1 MKLRELEL
9 REKELSLQLKL
20 KELEK
25 SPAVPTSSLS
35 GSAAPFDV
43 SKQIRF
49 VPPFQEKE
57 VDKYFLHFEKVATS
71 LMWPKEVWMVLLQ
84 SVLVG
89 KAREVYSAMT
99 VEQSAQYD
107 HVKQAVLKAYELV
120 PEAYRQ
126 KFRNRRIQDKQ
137 TYTEFARDKEALFDR
152 WCASK
157 EVVKDFEKLRQ
168 LILVEEFKS
177 CLPSNIKTYI
187 DEQKVDSLQ
196 RAAVLADDYSL
207 THHGSFATSGG
218 SQNKSTPNDANH
230 RKFHNDDFQAT
241 GKGED
246 FQRGLRRS
254 TPGGPIC
261 NYCKRRGHVISEC
274 RTLEK
279 RKNNPT
285 GNSVVRTVREG
296 LPPPGPTQE
305 DMSNYHPFVS
315 EGYVSLSKGGEA
327 VAVKILRDTG
337 ATQSFIASHVLP
349 LSDQTSVEASVL
361 IQGVGMDVIRVP
373 LHQVHL
379 QSDLISG
386 PVVMGVRPSL
396 PVKGVSLILGNDLA
410 GSKVRSNVHVV
421 NSTQQ
426 VLCSPPIADEPSDV
440 FPACVVTRAAAR
452 RAQEQETDLPMSQPI
467 TLTDRR
473 PDQTQGEQSAVQD
486 VGNQGDGDCSV
497 LDNVDNLSVS
507 RRQLIADQESDQEV
521 NQLAKFAVDEAE
533 ADFQAQCFYL
543 VY

>member
-1 MKLRELEL
+1 MSEFKLESFVLKPSLQQLKSLIKSQPQQIATHFKLDFTTSTRKDDVSRLIKEHLIDEELVSEEEIEEPLSPMIDSSVVELKRLELQDREREREAQVKLRELEL

-126 KFRNRRIQDKQ
+126 NFRNRRIQDKQ

-187 DEQKVDSLQ
+187 DEQKADSLQ
-196 RAAVLADDYSL
+196 QAAVLADDYSL

-230 RKFHNDDFQAT
+230 RKFRNDEFQAT
-241 GKGED
+241 SKGED
-246 FQRGLRRS
+246 FQRGLRRGA
-254 TPGGPIC
+254 PGGPIC
-261 NYCKRRGHVISEC
+261 NYCKRR
-274 RTLEK
+274 
-279 RKNNPT
+279 
-285 GNSVVRTVREG
+285 
-296 LPPPGPTQE
+296 
-305 DMSNYHPFVS
+305 
-315 EGYVSLSKGGEA
+315 
-327 VAVKILRDTG
+327 
-337 ATQSFIASHVLP
+337 
-349 LSDQTSVEASVL
+349 
-361 IQGVGMDVIRVP
+361 
-373 LHQVHL
+373 
-379 QSDLISG
+379 
-386 PVVMGVRPSL
+386 
-396 PVKGVSLILGNDLA
+396 
-410 GSKVRSNVHVV
+410 
-421 NSTQQ
+421 
-426 VLCSPPIADEPSDV
+426 
-440 FPACVVTRAAAR
+440 
-452 RAQEQETDLPMSQPI
+452 
-467 TLTDRR
+467 
-473 PDQTQGEQSAVQD
+473 
-486 VGNQGDGDCSV
+486 
-497 LDNVDNLSVS
+497 
-507 RRQLIADQESDQEV
+507 
-521 NQLAKFAVDEAE
+521 AK
-533 ADFQAQCFYL
+533 CGRMYML
-543 VY
+543 